1 MNKLKMNEEGILLE
15 KFRKALK
22 RAYPIVGPRRLNVPQ
37 NPTITAVRNEPKKIS
52 VFWLDCMGFSFRL
65 SIEVTMVF
73 SSFLSWILRIPV
85 ILICDYTSL
94 RNPPWFADLA

>member
-1 MNKLKMNEEGILLE
+1 MNRLKMNWEGILVE

-22 RAYPIVGPRRLNVPQ
+22 RDYPIVGPRRLNIAQ
-37 NPTITAVRNEPKKIS
+37 NPIITAVRNEPKKMRVS
-52 VFWLDCMGFSFRL
+52 WLDCMEFSFLL

-73 SSFLSWILRIPV
+73 SSFLVWILRIPV